1 MDIFFFR
8 LSNTVDLI
16 DVEEAD
22 RLHKEALKQSATDPM
37 SGKIDVSTIYTGQ
50 SEGSRKRREELKKVL
65 KDIVSKKGKAQTM
78 NFSKTWQELREQ
90 SDLVSFETFSI
101 IRNCRISFLEK
112 KRSVTFS

>member
-1 MDIFFFR
+1 MHFVETLSHNDVIILFLSR
-8 LSNTVDLI
+8 LSNTVDLM

-90 SDLVSFETFSI
+90 SDLVRRSKDFFSI
-101 IRNCRISFLEK
+101 
-112 KRSVTFS
+112 SVSS